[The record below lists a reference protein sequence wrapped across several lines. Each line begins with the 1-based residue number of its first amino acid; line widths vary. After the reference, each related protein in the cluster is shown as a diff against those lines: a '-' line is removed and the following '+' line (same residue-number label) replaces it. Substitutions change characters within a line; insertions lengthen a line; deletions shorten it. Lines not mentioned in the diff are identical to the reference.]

1 MEDQLRTAFI
11 DAMSRVVTGVTIVTT
26 SGSAG
31 RFGQTVSAICS
42 VSADPPMVLCCI
54 NGRSPICD
62 AIRQNGRFAV
72 NVLAADQAE
81 ISDVFAGRS
90 PDHGRF
96 DFGVGVWLDDD
107 NGLPLLLDGVAS
119 FACEMEEGYPA
130 GSHTIFVGR
139 VLDVVAVDRTPL
151 LYMTRTYGYPVLAG
165 TGA

>member
-1 MEDQLRTAFI
+1 MDDQLRSAFI

-26 SGSAG
+26 DGPAG

-62 AIRQNGRFAV
+62 AIRENGRFAV
-72 NVLAADQAE
+72 NVLAADQHE

-90 PDHGRF
+90 PHHGRF
-96 DFGVGVWLDDD
+96 DFNVGVWLDDD
-107 NGLPLLLDGVAS
+107 NGLPLLQDGVAS
-119 FACEMEEGYPA
+119 FGCEMDTGYPA

-139 VLDVVAVDRTPL
+139 VLDVVSEDRSPL
-151 LYMTRTYGYPVLAG
+151 LYMTRSYGRPVLH
-165 TGA
+165 GAE

>member
-26 SGSAG
+26 AGPAG

-151 LYMTRTYGYPVLAG
+151 LYMTRTYGWPVLAG
-165 TGA
+165 AE